1 MGVPLVTSSLG
12 VVGEVGVHFREE
24 GEEVGVHPLVE
35 AEVGV
40 VEDPPY
46 HRAWGV
52 EGEVG
57 DHHHHPEGAEA
68 GVWGHYLEV

>member
-1 MGVPLVTSSLG
+1 MPLVTSYLG

-24 GEEVGVHPLVE
+24 GEEVGVHPLVGVE
-35 AEVGV
+35 EEV

-52 EGEVG
+52 EEGVG
-57 DHHHHPEGAEA
+57 AHHHHHPEGAEV
-68 GVWGHYLEV
+68 GVWGHYLEA